1 MKKLLV
7 FWLILF
13 FCVPALFGQELLL
26 GILPAI
32 EGKIIYSGEEK
43 VPGAGVENLHKKALG
58 WFDATNKVSSD
69 SIVSDTSDEI
79 RGTGK
84 YKIRAKGVGVVGYD
98 MDVLYT
104 IILNIREGAYNYTFT
119 DFNGQTK
126 GKFGLIEDPMENW
139 NSEFKEE
146 DKRAKKNAKV
156 YPQVDEG
163 MKEITEGLKRAMA
176 AN

>member
-7 FWLILF
+7 LGLLLF
-13 FCVPALFGQELLL
+13 LCVPALCGQELLL
-26 GILPAI
+26 GILPAK
-32 EGKIIYSGEEK
+32 EGKITYAGEEK
-43 VPGAGVENLHKKALG
+43 VPGAGVENLHKKARG

-69 SIVSDTSDEI
+69 SIVSDTPDEI

-104 IILNIREGAYNYTFT
+104 IKLSIREGAYNYMFT
-119 DFNGQTK
+119 DFIGQTK

-156 YPQVDEG
+156 YPQVNEG
-163 MKEITEGLKRAMA
+163 MKEITESLKRAMA